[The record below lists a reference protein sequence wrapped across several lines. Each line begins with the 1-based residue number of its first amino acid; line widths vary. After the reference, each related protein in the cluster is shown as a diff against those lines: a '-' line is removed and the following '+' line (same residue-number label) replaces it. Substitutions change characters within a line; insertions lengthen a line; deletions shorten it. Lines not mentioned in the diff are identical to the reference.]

1 MKKKNFLFAALT
13 VAALSAGLVSCE
25 PFNNDV
31 KNPDPGQPDN
41 GNTGNNRPTSGLV
54 ITGKATDV
62 ARNSVTLH
70 GSLNT
75 DSLEAVGSVTG
86 WGIEWAYTKEAALA
100 HTYQEATKVKCT
112 TELQGAHANEYA
124 VAIDDLEGGRYVYY
138 SAYVSV
144 NTKYYYGEVDSVHLL
159 SRITTSSNNTYCTV
173 TGAGDYEYGATIT
186 LTAEP
191 IRGCYFQQWDDGS
204 TDNPRTVTVTGDATY
219 TAMFAANPNGNESGH
234 EWVDL
239 GLSVKWATCNVGATK
254 PEEYGNYYAW
264 GETTPKDYYY
274 WSTYKWCN
282 GSYDTQTKYCTN
294 SSYGTVDNKTVLDL
308 EDDAAAVNW
317 RGAWRMPTDAEWM
330 ELRENCEWTW
340 TTRNG
345 VNGREV
351 TSKINGNSIFLP
363 AAGYRSNDD
372 LGDAGNYG
380 SYWSSSLYTGYPYD
394 ARYVYF
400 YSDNV
405 YRYYYYRYYGR
416 SVRPVL

>member
-1 MKKKNFLFAALT
+1 MKHLKFFAALCC
-13 VAALSAGLVSCE
+13 VAAAVAACE
-25 PFNNDV
+25 PFNNV
-31 KNPDPGQPDN
+31 KDPDNEQPDN
-41 GNTGNNRPTSGLV
+41 GNNGDNRPTSGLV

-159 SRITTSSNNTYCTV
+159 SRITTSSNNTYGSV
-173 TGAGDYEYGATIT
+173 QGAGDYEYGATVT
-186 LTAEP
+186 LTATP
-191 IRGCYFQQWDDGS
+191 NTGSYFQQWDDGS
-204 TDNPRTVTVTGDATY
+204 TDNPRTITVTGDATY
-219 TAMFAANPNGNESGH
+219 TAIFAANPNGNESGH

-239 GLSVKWATCNVGATK
+239 GLSVKWATCNVGATT
-254 PEEYGNYYAW
+254 PEAYGNYYAW
-264 GETTPKDYYY
+264 GETAPKETYA

-282 GSYDTQTKYCTN
+282 GSYDTQTKYCTK
-294 SSYGTVDNKTVLDL
+294 SSYGTVDNKTVLEL
-308 EDDAAAVNW
+308 ADDAARANW
-317 RGAWRMPTDAEWM
+317 GGAWRMPTDAEWT

-351 TSKINGNSIFLP
+351 TSRINGNSIFLP
-363 AAGYRSNDD
+363 AAGYRDNDVSY
-372 LGDAGNYG
+372 DAGSYG
-380 SYWSSSLYTGYPYD
+380 YYWSSSLDTDDPDGAWD
-394 ARYVYF
+394 VYF
-400 YSDNV
+400 YSD
-405 YRYYYYRYYGR
+405 YADRDYGGRYYGQ